1 MRRQESK
8 TRMESGVAL
17 CCPSLESPW
26 CTQAGGQGIRWSL
39 KPKGEVLSSHT
50 SKQEWDL
57 FNKLS

>member
-1 MRRQESK
+1 
-8 TRMESGVAL
+8 MESGVTL
-17 CCPSLESPW
+17 CCSSLESPW
-26 CTQAGGQGIRWSL
+26 CAQAGGQGIRWSL